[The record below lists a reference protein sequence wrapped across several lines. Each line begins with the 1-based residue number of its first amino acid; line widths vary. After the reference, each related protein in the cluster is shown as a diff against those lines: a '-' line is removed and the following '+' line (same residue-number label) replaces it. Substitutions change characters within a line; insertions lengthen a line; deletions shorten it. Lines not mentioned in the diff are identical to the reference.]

1 MLLETVDVRRNDVL
15 IYSGNVFDLN
25 NNFRIVFKKD
35 KIKRPYKIS
44 FDEVCDFIVEPTAKN
59 IIVYRLLTNVSSL
72 DVFSTKYGYFIKSQ
86 NGLELIYFDPIFA
99 IKDLPNLNINLS
111 DKGFRFK
118 IQQVG
123 YTSLTGRSSSS
134 DFKEMFSW
142 DMRAKEA
149 QNQNDKV
156 FADALFVFDENYVND
171 GKDFT
176 IDEREKVNRGS
187 NAVSFSGNLREEINN
202 EIIENVI
209 QKPNVVNLVEGSDLK
224 ELKKE
229 MLKKALGINTTL
241 TQDKKQKSFS
251 TFLER
256 YRNEVSTEV
265 ETDEKSG
272 LTGFFNENANKKL
285 RDETV
290 VLRFTEERY

>member
-1 MLLETVDVRRNDVL
+1 
-15 IYSGNVFDLN
+15 
-25 NNFRIVFKKD
+25 
-35 KIKRPYKIS
+35 
-44 FDEVCDFIVEPTAKN
+44 
-59 IIVYRLLTNVSSL
+59 
-72 DVFSTKYGYFIKSQ
+72 
-86 NGLELIYFDPIFA
+86 
-99 IKDLPNLNINLS
+99 
-111 DKGFRFK
+111 
-118 IQQVG
+118 
-123 YTSLTGRSSSS
+123 
-134 DFKEMFSW
+134 MFSW

-176 IDEREKVNRGS
+176 IDERDRVNREA
-187 NAVSFSGNLREEINN
+187 NAGSFSGNLREEVNN
-202 EIIENVI
+202 KNFENTI
-209 QKPNVVNLVEGSDLK
+209 QKPNVGNLAESSDIK

-229 MLKKALGINTTL
+229 MLKKALGINTKL
-241 TQDKKQKSFS
+241 TQDKNQKSFS

-265 ETDEKSG
+265 GTDEKSG

-290 VLRFTEERY
+290 VLRFTEERF